1 MSDKNEIDRVR
12 AKVVHSNDLSNTHL
26 PLTTTSSNVFAFILA
41 SLKENQY
48 EYTYSIRTLMETIGV
63 SDYRILTNAFTQLR
77 KTTIYINLKDKNK
90 KDMIKDTGLIL
101 HSMYPKNENDDTK
114 INGYVTIKLD
124 EHLTPHLFSL
134 TENFTVYQ
142 LKYYLALKKLNS
154 KRLYVFL
161 ASYKHKKSVVISGS
175 ELQYLLGT
183 HYKELRVLY
192 NKEIKECIKEIE
204 LTTNINNITIE
215 PIKQSRTIVS
225 FRIHFDWVNGQ
236 LEFSYPTAYTTQKEL
251 ELHNRLVMDFNLT
264 NNQAKTIIQHVP
276 LKKIYKVLKDV
287 TILKNDN
294 KIQSVVPYLLAI
306 FRNTYELE
314 EYI

>member
-1 MSDKNEIDRVR
+1 MSDNKIDRVR

-26 PLTTTSSNVFAFILA
+26 PLTTTSSNLFAFILA
-41 SLKENQY
+41 SLKENKY
-48 EYTYSIRTLMETIGV
+48 EYTYDVRTVMSTIGV

-77 KTTIYINLKDKNK
+77 KTTIYINLKDKSN

-101 HSMYPKNENDDTK
+101 NSMYPKNENDDTK
-114 INGYVTIKLD
+114 INGYVTIRLD
-124 EHLTPHLFSL
+124 EHLAPHLFSL

-161 ASYKHKKSVVISGS
+161 AANKHKKSVVISGS

-183 HYKELRVLY
+183 NYKELRVLY
-192 NKEIKECIKEIE
+192 NKEVKECIKEIE
-204 LTTNINNITIE
+204 QTTNINNITIE

-225 FRIHFDWVNGQ
+225 FRIYFDWVNSQ
-236 LEFSYPTAYTTQKEL
+236 LEFSLPTATTQKEL
-251 ELHNRLVMDFNLT
+251 ELHNRLVVEFNLT
-264 NNQAKTIIQHVP
+264 NHQAKTIIQHVP
-276 LKKIYKVLKDV
+276 IKEIYKKLKEV

-306 FRNTYELE
+306 FRNTYQLE

>member
-1 MSDKNEIDRVR
+1 MSDKNQIDRVR
-12 AKVVHSNDLSNTHL
+12 SKVVHSNDLSNTHL

-48 EYTYSIRTLMETIGV
+48 EYTYSIRTIMETIGV
-63 SDYRILTNAFTQLR
+63 NDYRILTNAFTQLR
-77 KTTIYINLKDKNK
+77 KTTIYINLKDKSN

-101 HSMYPKNENDDTK
+101 NSMYPKNEDDDTK

-161 ASYKHKKSVVISGS
+161 ASNKHKKSVLISGA

-183 HYKELRVLY
+183 NYKELRVLY
-192 NKEIKECIKEIE
+192 NKEVKECIKEIE
-204 LTTNINNITIE
+204 LTTNIKNITIE
-215 PIKQSRTIVS
+215 PLKKSRSIVA
-225 FRIHFDWVNGQ
+225 FKIFFDWVHTQ
-236 LEFSYPTAYTTQKEL
+236 LEFSLPTATTHKEL
-251 ELHNRLVMDFNLT
+251 ELHNKLVTEYNLT
-264 NNQAKTIIQHVP
+264 NHQAKTIIQHVP
-276 LKKIYKVLKDV
+276 IKNIYKELHQI

-294 KIQSVVPYLLAI
+294 KIQSIVPYLLAV
-306 FRNTYELE
+306 FRNKFQLE